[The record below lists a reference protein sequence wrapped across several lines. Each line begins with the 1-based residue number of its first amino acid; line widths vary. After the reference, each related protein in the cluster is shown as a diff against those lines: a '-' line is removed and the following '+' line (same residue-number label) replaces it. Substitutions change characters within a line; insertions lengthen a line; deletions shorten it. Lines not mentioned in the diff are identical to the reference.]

1 MSGDGE
7 GLSVV
12 LACDFLL
19 RYTAMLAA
27 ALGRAGARVA
37 LLTRTHDLEF
47 GGRRGAAEEFVRAV
61 AGDEVSHYALG
72 GRPRNPQGWRQA
84 LRLRRDLRRFAP
96 DVVHL
101 QESVIN
107 DPRLPM
113 AAGAR
118 LRRYAATFHDPA
130 PHPGDRTLRRDWA
143 LDRVLVRTAGLI
155 FVHSDALRDELVR
168 THGPRAPVV
177 VVPHG
182 SARPEVAPLPVQP
195 AVLFFGRISR
205 YKGLDVLLDA
215 MAEVWKAVPRATLT
229 VAGEGEI
236 EHHPAFR
243 DRRVT
248 IRAEHIPDRELPE
261 LFAAASC
268 IALPYRQASQSGV
281 GALAKSH
288 GRPLVVTQVGGLPEL
303 VSDGSGLLVPPED
316 PQRLASALVS
326 LLSDRELA
334 LATGAAGARNAER
347 EASWD
352 SVAYRTIAAYR
363 EFLLPTLDR

>member
-1 MSGDGE
+1 VSSGGND
-7 GLSVV
+7 LRIV

-19 RYTAMLAA
+19 RYTTMLAA
-27 ALGRAGARVA
+27 ALSRAGARVA

-47 GGRRGAAEEFVRAV
+47 GGRRGAAEEFVRTA
-61 AGDEVSHYALG
+61 AGDGVSHYALA
-72 GRPRNPQGWRQA
+72 GRPRNPSGWTQA
-84 LRLRRDLRRFAP
+84 FLLRRELRRFAP
-96 DVVHL
+96 NIVHL

-107 DPRLPM
+107 DPRLPL
-113 AAGAR
+113 AAGAWP
-118 LRRYAATFHDPA
+118 RRYAATFHDPT
-130 PHPGDRTLRRDWA
+130 PHPGDRTAKRDRV
-143 LDRVLVRTAGLI
+143 LDRVLARTAGLI
-155 FVHSDALRDELVR
+155 FVHSDVLRDELVG
-168 THGPRAPVV
+168 TLGPRAPIV

-182 SARPEVAPLPVQP
+182 SARPDVAPFPARP

-215 MAEVWKAVPRATLT
+215 MADVWQVVPQATLT

-236 EHHPAFR
+236 ERHPVFR
-243 DRRVT
+243 DPRVT
-248 IRAEHIPDRELPE
+248 IRVEHIPDRELPE

-268 IALPYRQASQSGV
+268 IVLPYRQASQSGV

-316 PQRLASALVS
+316 PQRLAKALVS

-334 LATGAAGARNAER
+334 LTTGAAGARTVER
-347 EASWD
+347 ETSWD
-352 SVAYRTIAAYR
+352 SVASRTIAAYR
-363 EFLLPTLDR
+363 EFLLPALGH